1 MNKIK
6 KVLSATLVAA
16 CILSCANQ
24 GNVYAACYG
33 EVTGTLRE
41 KSVYGKI
48 TCSEVAHHLTIVLNY
63 KTMSTL
69 TGAVKKRRARN
80 DTFGNNTMA
89 TKRAEAGRH
98 ESTTFLNVVG
108 MVDNVTKRNFNVT
121 SYGTT
126 NREYW

>member
-69 TGAVKKRRARN
+69 TGVVKSHTTRK

-89 TKRAEAGRH
+89 SKSASAERH
-98 ESTTFLNVVG
+98 ESATFLNVIG
-108 MVDNVTKRNFNVT
+108 KVDNVTKRSINIT